1 MIIIQRHEGPAVI
14 AGLLW
19 NGDVMIIQLM
29 LGGINID
36 IISEKELPVSE
47 RMQAFERQYGKVDL
61 NIRITWDWENARH
74 PKSPAIG
81 EDLIQEYYREKD
93 WRFCEAKGGKAPIT
107 CTCYKEDLSQMVCAV
122 NERPFLQ
129 PPDTFD
135 KIIRLLPM
143 REIFQHFHTIFL
155 HASQV
160 VLDGTGIV
168 FSAASGTGKSTQ
180 AKLWERYERAEIV
193 CSDRTLLQ
201 KKADEW
207 KTYGYPMDGSEP
219 IGNPDVHKLG
229 CIVLLH
235 QSKENSVK
243 RLKAVQAVALLMEQT
258 IIDCWDEKAAMK
270 EMELLLELI
279 EQIPIYQLQ
288 CTPDERAVDV
298 LMEVLIRDGV
308 LNHV

>member
-1 MIIIQRHEGPAVI
+1 MV
-14 AGLLW
+14 
-19 NGDVMIIQLM
+19 VQLM

-36 IISEKELPVSE
+36 IFSERELPISK
-47 RMQAFERQYGKVDL
+47 RMQVFERKHGKADIK
-61 NIRITWDWENARH
+61 IRITWEWEKARH
-74 PKSPAIG
+74 PKSPAVG
-81 EDLIQEYYREKD
+81 DDLIQEYYREED
-93 WRFCEAKGGKAPIT
+93 WCFCEAKGGKAPIT

-122 NERPFLQ
+122 NESPFLQ

-143 REIFQHFHTIFL
+143 REIFQYFHTIFL

-168 FSAASGTGKSTQ
+168 FSASAGIGKSTQ
-180 AKLWERYERAEIV
+180 ARLWGNYKGAETV

-201 KKADEW
+201 KKGDEW
-207 KTYGYPMDGSEP
+207 RTYGYPMDGSEP

-243 RLKAVQAVALLMEQT
+243 RLKAVQAVALLIEQT
-258 IIDCWDEKAAMK
+258 IIDCWDEKAVMK

-279 EQIPIYQLQ
+279 EQVPVYQLQ
-288 CTPDERAVDV
+288 CTPDKRAVDA

-308 LNHV
+308 LNYV